1 MPCLRGLEV
10 SLTTKPVDQQIPEY
24 PHPEG
29 SSARLLGLATTS
41 IEGSYGFDR
50 RTQPICPSQ
59 YHKSSPTISVYIP
72 SIPGSRFAVSYTV
85 NTIPPAPCKFIFFRL
100 YINSRPIAAWGVDL
114 ARRTRGKVVKS
125 LWAPGARYNDQVGF
139 EGRNFVFLPG
149 EENKS
154 VAEDGGLIEVQAFR
168 AKERRA
174 RSARLEEFRYQENY
188 SIAAPS
194 VGLVDQPQDASF
206 YDWHLL
212 DAKDCPF
219 TCFRF
224 HYRSFK
230 NLEDL
235 NLIPPNELSF
245 IQSRSPK
252 PPKRPALVSI
262 DSELC
267 SPLERLSCISEN
279 SELDEAVFVD
289 CKAEQDSR
297 KDMNSKGP
305 CYVLKSPPE
314 RFAASATR
322 ANLPQPSKIIR
333 DGFRESYLQ
342 RPLPELPIHEP
353 TAASRR
359 SSAASAA
366 PSITPSLRQYL
377 DEDSFALD
385 EVEMGIAQLVHLP
398 PPEPSIPPSQDDEFS
413 AGIPADYSISN
424 YELSP
429 QSTND
434 SISESMLSP
443 STYMPMTGTKFER
456 GLSMF
461 TSPKQ
466 ARQPPPIPPR
476 SEARRHAQTS
486 QGFLSECQLPEFS
499 GHNLTRAETLTIT
512 ESQWMSRS
520 PSPTSCAHIAEGNGV
535 RRPWTPHPERDQVAG
550 RSIFSGFLKKKR
562 SRSPSKLAGLV
573 IRRLS
578 PTKPER
584 PQDDNMAPGGRVGNW
599 I

>member
-10 SLTTKPVDQQIPEY
+10 SLTTKPEDELIPEY

-41 IEGSYGFDR
+41 KEGSYGYER
-50 RTQPICPSQ
+50 RTQPTCPSQ
-59 YHKSSPTISVYIP
+59 YHKSSPTVSVYIP

-114 ARRTRGKVVKS
+114 AARTRGKVVKS

-149 EENKS
+149 EEKKS
-154 VAEDGGLIEVQAFR
+154 VAEEGGLIEVHAFR

-230 NLEDL
+230 NLEEL
-235 NLIPPNELSF
+235 NLIPLNELEF

-252 PPKRPALVSI
+252 APRRPTLASI

-267 SPLERLSCISEN
+267 GSLERLSCISEN
-279 SELDEAVFVD
+279 SELDEGVFVD
-289 CKAEQDSR
+289 SKEQHGSH
-297 KDMNSKGP
+297 NSSGKGSH
-305 CYVLKSPPE
+305 YVLKSPPE
-314 RFAASATR
+314 RFAVSATR
-322 ANLPQPSKIIR
+322 STMPQPSKIFR
-333 DGFRESYLQ
+333 DGYRESYLQ
-342 RPLPELPIHEP
+342 RPLPELPIHVP
-353 TAASRR
+353 APASRR

-366 PSITPSLRQYL
+366 PSITPSLRQYV
-377 DEDSFALD
+377 DEDSFAIE
-385 EVEMGIAQLVHLP
+385 EVEMGIAQVVHLP
-398 PPEPSIPPSQDDEFS
+398 PAESSIATSRHDDLNS
-413 AGIPADYSISN
+413 GIPADYSISN

-434 SISESMLSP
+434 SISENMLSP
-443 STYMPMTGTKFER
+443 KTYLPMTGSKFER

-461 TSPKQ
+461 TSPK
-466 ARQPPPIPPR
+466 RSKQPPPIPPR
-476 SEARRHAQTS
+476 AEARRHVQTT
-486 QGFLSECQLPEFS
+486 QGFYSERQQADHPGYDIS
-499 GHNLTRAETLTIT
+499 RAETMTIT

-520 PSPTSCAHIAEGNGV
+520 PSPTSGPRLEGDGI
-535 RRPWTPHPERDQVAG
+535 RRPWTPHPDRDEIAG

-578 PTKPER
+578 PTKHELP
-584 PQDDNMAPGGRVGNW
+584 PDNNMPGVGRVGNW